1 MYVIQR
7 TDQGGGYVA
16 QSGSAH
22 SYVKFSPDARKFS
35 TKEEAESE
43 RCPQNERVI
52 QEAL

>member
-22 SYVKFSPDARKFS
+22 SYVKDSKDARKFS

-43 RCPQNERVI
+43 RCPQNERVV
-52 QEAL
+52 QEVL

>member
-16 QSGSAH
+16 KPGSAH
-22 SYVKFSPDARKFS
+22 SYVRFIKNARKFS
-35 TKEEAESE
+35 TKEEAEND

-52 QEAL
+52 QEVL